1 MKKKSNQNSGSKR
14 CWTHS
19 TVVYSCAS
27 PWSEYS
33 IILYMKLFT
42 LELFVDA
49 KLLQM
54 TRLHLAY
61 DVSTHRL
68 PVSPLSY
75 GLCVAVATAV

>member
-1 MKKKSNQNSGSKR
+1 
-14 CWTHS
+14 
-19 TVVYSCAS
+19 
-27 PWSEYS
+27 
-33 IILYMKLFT
+33 MKLFT

-54 TRLHLAY
+54 NRLHLAY

-75 GLCVAVATAV
+75 GGGHSRVISQAPKTLRLATQTEFSI

>member
-1 MKKKSNQNSGSKR
+1 
-14 CWTHS
+14 
-19 TVVYSCAS
+19 
-27 PWSEYS
+27 
-33 IILYMKLFT
+33 MKLFT